1 MQLVRAGWRTYVI
14 PLLNRICT
22 QQHEAHHVGKNWV
35 HTPSCVCRTKMAEA
49 DADAIVRTAEVVT
62 AERCMKPCKA
72 WCISWN
78 VYVQLLLQVS

>member
-1 MQLVRAGWRTYVI
+1 
-14 PLLNRICT
+14 
-22 QQHEAHHVGKNWV
+22 
-35 HTPSCVCRTKMAEA
+35 MAEA